1 MSGGLYDG
9 LLPPITEK
17 FSSSSAQ
24 SSPKVTAPAIN
35 AAPTTAKPSAPTA
48 TPNAWSSN
56 AKFMASVNLRKKAAA
71 AQSKAVSKPKAAS
84 AAPVVAAVAVI
95 FFLILKGFSCVLI
108 SYAQPSAHTD
118 APATSAEDV
127 KDEYE
132 PSRPNDY
139 EDVLYL
145 SLEYRSC

>member
-24 SSPKVTAPAIN
+24 SSPKVTAPAVNPAPTIAKP
-35 AAPTTAKPSAPTA
+35 AAPAS

-71 AQSKAVSKPKAAS
+71 AQSKAVSKPKTTSAS
-84 AAPVVAAVAVI
+84 PVVATVAVI
-95 FFLILKGFSCVLI
+95 FFLVLEGFSCV
-108 SYAQPSAHTD
+108 
-118 APATSAEDV
+118 
-127 KDEYE
+127 
-132 PSRPNDY
+132 
-139 EDVLYL
+139 
-145 SLEYRSC
+145 